1 MQCKNEGVKMSEL
14 QNKNSALNR
23 VIPRISV
30 QYFLNHNLEAD
41 EVASQVEAMAR
52 AGIECIL
59 LHPRQGLKT
68 PWLSKRWQEIVQ
80 SIYRKAAECGVGIAI
95 WDEYPFPSG
104 NAGGLLVSEHPELVG
119 RHLEFLVCPIIAEK
133 HIYKF
138 VSDDN
143 SQELGHLLGGY
154 VVHQGEVMDFSERCG
169 LVDSKEDT
177 RRRIQHADYQ
187 PSIFPYQYPHFRW
200 ASMDHRHAMY
210 LEDPERF
217 AGGYVIGVAAYSNL
231 QHRYYAQ
238 SDLLNKQTLEKY
250 VEKVHTYYNDLA
262 TEDGCLPYYAFT
274 DEPGPSGSYP
284 WTPSFF
290 DEFQKDHGYELKP
303 LMPHLSFDINDISIQ
318 VRTDYRKT
326 QARLFAENYL
336 GTIAGWCRK
345 HGMRLGGHLPRLEMI
360 GECDNFPYKF
370 RACSYMDIPTHD
382 PLGSNTCK
390 KDLVLR
396 TIAMKIA
403 VSASRIFGKKD
414 VLTDSFALLPDSAS
428 IREIKNSADWQMFAG
443 VNCFAIHNFS
453 YSIAGARKDEAPPS
467 YFYHQP
473 WFSMMKDLTGYMS
486 ETCEYLREALFPSEV
501 AIILPETT
509 VNAFSGSP
517 EEHRKRRQEITE
529 TYIALGG
536 ALLDARVA
544 FEFTDER
551 GVCEAET
558 SDGFLKLSS
567 LRFKWVLLP
576 DLSYIE
582 EETAVKLEKA
592 AASGIKVVCVGRK
605 PMLVS
610 CKGEKKICA
619 WDATGISF
627 CAMEDIGNLVFD
639 DFDVRGGT
647 EGTESI
653 WASRVIKDGVEGTY
667 LFNASNRLFDGFVR
681 ESRVVL
687 YPYSGLLIRDISAI
701 DQIAATGGLSALE
714 SGDCKIID
722 RFRVAFNNNQCPLYV
737 WQVIPCADLDRGG
750 VWERS
755 PAINLMEE
763 RTVERLKSDTYYFSR
778 FITGGAID
786 NLRLIIE
793 PLEDGILP
801 DIWWNDHKLEGFE
814 MTSDFDIFNYSLSI
828 PREYFCKDA
837 PQLHILKVKVPEG
850 SFGFCD
856 APVLVGDFEV
866 SIDHAL
872 HGMPRLDSHNGIYDN
887 ALPASWSSFGRMF
900 YSGDSLYSFDIE
912 VDEESSR
919 KDCWMRLGEVEALA
933 EVSVD
938 GALKCR
944 SFSPPYTVCMGRLPK
959 GRHKVEIRVI
969 NTLANRLRCQWRK
982 SGLLSEVEVYFS

>member
-1 MQCKNEGVKMSEL
+1 MSEL
-14 QNKNSALNR
+14 QNKNTGLNR
-23 VIPRISV
+23 VMPRISV
-30 QYFLNHNLEAD
+30 QYFLNHDLEIN
-41 EVASQVEAMAR
+41 EVEKQVELMAY

-68 PWLSKRWQEIVQ
+68 PWLSKRWQEIVR
-80 SIYRKAAECGVGIAI
+80 SIYRKAVECEVGIAI

-119 RHLEFLVCPIIAEK
+119 KHLEFFVCPIMAEK

-138 VSDDN
+138 VNGDDP
-143 SQELGHLLGGY
+143 QELGHLIGGY
-154 VVHQGEVMDFSERCG
+154 VVYQGKVMDFSERCG

-177 RRRIQHADYQ
+177 RRRIQHVDYQ

-200 ASMDHRHAMY
+200 ASLDHRHAMY

-217 AGGYVIGVAAYSNL
+217 TGGYVVGVAAYSNL

-238 SDLLNKQTLEKY
+238 SDLLNKRTLEKY

-262 TEDGCLPYYAFT
+262 IEDKCLPYYAFT

-290 DEFQKDHGYELKP
+290 DEFQKEHDYELKP
-303 LMPHLSFDINDISIQ
+303 LMPHLSFDINDISAQ
-318 VRTDYRKT
+318 VRIDYRKT

-336 GTIAGWCRK
+336 GTITDWCHN
-345 HGMRLGGHLPRLEMI
+345 HGIRLGGHLPRLEMI

-382 PLGSNTCK
+382 PLGSNTCR

-403 VSASRIFGKKD
+403 VSASRIFKKKD

-473 WFSMMKDLTGYMS
+473 WFSMMKDLTSYMS
-486 ETCEYLREALFPSEV
+486 ETCEYLREASFPSEAV
-501 AIILPETT
+501 VILPDTT
-509 VNAFSGSP
+509 VNAFSGSS
-517 EEHRKRRQEITE
+517 EEHQKRRLEITE
-529 TYIALGG
+529 TYIAVGG
-536 ALLDARVA
+536 ALLDARAA

-551 GVCEAET
+551 GICEAEMR
-558 SDGFLKLSS
+558 DGFLNLSS
-567 LRFKWVLLP
+567 LRFKWILLP

-592 AASGIKVVCVGRK
+592 VASGIKVVCIGRK

-610 CKGEKKICA
+610 CRGDKRICA
-619 WDATGISF
+619 WDATGIKLCS
-627 CAMEDIGNLVFD
+627 AEDIGNLGFNG
-639 DFDVRGGT
+639 FDVRGVT
-647 EGTESI
+647 NEAESI
-653 WASRVIKDGVEGTY
+653 WASRVIKDGVEGVY
-667 LFNASNRLFDGFVR
+667 LFNASNRLFKGFVKD
-681 ESRVVL
+681 SKVAI
-687 YPYSGLLIRDISAI
+687 YPHSGHLIRDISAI
-701 DQIAATGGLSALE
+701 DQVAATAGLSVVE
-714 SGDCKIID
+714 NGDCKITD
-722 RFRVAFNNNQCPLYV
+722 RFRVTFNDNQCLLYV
-737 WQVIPCADLDRGG
+737 WQVISCADFDRGII
-750 VWERS
+750 WERS

-763 RTVERLKSDTYYFSR
+763 RTVERLKADTYYFSR
-778 FITGGAID
+778 FITGGMID
-786 NLRLIIE
+786 NLRLVIE
-793 PLEDGILP
+793 PLEDGMLP
-801 DIWWNDHKLEGFE
+801 DIWWNDCKLEGFE
-814 MTSDFDIFNYSLSI
+814 RTSDFDVLNYSLSI
-828 PREYFCKDA
+828 PREYFHKDV
-837 PQLHILKVKVPEG
+837 PQLNILKVKASEG

-856 APVLVGDFEV
+856 APVLVGGFEV

-872 HGMPRLDSHNGIYDN
+872 HGMPRLDPHNGIYDN
-887 ALPASWSSFGRMF
+887 VLPASWSSFGRMF
-900 YSGDSLYSFDIE
+900 YSGEALYSFNIE
-912 VDEESSR
+912 VNEEKSR
-919 KDCWMRLGEVEALA
+919 KNCWMRLGEVETMA

-944 SFSPPYTVCMGRLPK
+944 SFSPPYIVCPGRLSK
-959 GRHKVEIRVI
+959 GLHEVEIRVI

-982 SGLLSEVEVYFS
+982 SGLLSGVEVYFSE